1 MNFSVTNNR
10 LKLSNGYDVSG
21 SINTSSLLVGTSAG
35 INPTSTLDVSGTANI
50 TGNLSVDTNTL
61 FVDASNNRV
70 GIGNNNPLSKLVVGN
85 SIGTGYGATIDSSGT
100 SFGMVVRN
108 YSISPSTDNN
118 ASLWLRNI
126 NTTTSADTTLFRVNN
141 NGNVG
146 IGTIAPALSL
156 DVSGSGRISG
166 PVGIGMTPISATLDV
181 SGSGRISGN
190 FRVDTNTLFVDASN
204 NRVGFATT
212 TPSTLLDCY
221 GEGSFGFQNY
231 SIQSTQR
238 VLSLRGE
245 GINEYYNPSRY
256 NFYTKPGSNTPI
268 DGLST
273 LSIRSQYGAD
283 PESGDL
289 FTLAGNG
296 NVGINKNN
304 PAYPLDVSGRA
315 NISGDFSVDT
325 NTLFVDASNNRVGIG
340 TTAPTTLYDCYGEG
354 SFGFQDYRTQA
365 TQRVLSLRGEGI
377 SSFYAQSR
385 YNFYTKPGTPVDGS
399 STLSI
404 RSQYS
409 TNPESGDLFTL
420 AGNGNVGIGT
430 STPTNTLDISGNTLR
445 LRTARTPASA
455 TATGNAGEICWDANY
470 VYVCVATNT
479 WKRSALSTW
488 P

>member
-245 GINEYYNPSRY
+245 GI
-256 NFYTKPGSNTPI
+256 
-268 DGLST
+268 
-273 LSIRSQYGAD
+273 
-283 PESGDL
+283 
-289 FTLAGNG
+289 
-296 NVGINKNN
+296 
-304 PAYPLDVSGRA
+304 
-315 NISGDFSVDT
+315 
-325 NTLFVDASNNRVGIG
+325 
-340 TTAPTTLYDCYGEG
+340 
-354 SFGFQDYRTQA
+354 
-365 TQRVLSLRGEGI
+365 

-470 VYVCVATNT
+470 VYVCVATTT

>member
-1 MNFSVTNNR
+1 MNAQGERSIVINATGVVLNNTTPDSCVIAPIRNASQTNYIGYNTGTKE
-10 LKLSNGYDVSG
+10 LTYFDTISNVNITDISAIGATTYYPTFVDGSGNKPLYIDSTNTLSYRNQNFG
-21 SINTSSLLVGTSAG
+21 IGTTAPS
-35 INPTSTLDVSGTANI
+35 STLDVSGTANI
-50 TGNLSVDTNTL
+50 TGNL
-61 FVDASNNRV
+61 
-70 GIGNNNPLSKLVVGN
+70 
-85 SIGTGYGATIDSSGT
+85 
-100 SFGMVVRN
+100 
-108 YSISPSTDNN
+108 
-118 ASLWLRNI
+118 
-126 NTTTSADTTLFRVNN
+126 
-141 NGNVG
+141 
-146 IGTIAPALSL
+146 
-156 DVSGSGRISG
+156 
-166 PVGIGMTPISATLDV
+166 
-181 SGSGRISGN
+181 
-190 FRVDTNTLFVDASN
+190 
-204 NRVGFATT
+204 
-212 TPSTLLDCY
+212 
-221 GEGSFGFQNY
+221 
-231 SIQSTQR
+231 
-238 VLSLRGE
+238 
-245 GINEYYNPSRY
+245 
-256 NFYTKPGSNTPI
+256 
-268 DGLST
+268 
-273 LSIRSQYGAD
+273 
-283 PESGDL
+283 
-289 FTLAGNG
+289 
-296 NVGINKNN
+296 
-304 PAYPLDVSGRA
+304 
-315 NISGDFSVDT
+315 SVDT